1 MQKVALL
8 VDDSRVARIT
18 LKRLLVSHEYDII
31 EYGSAE
37 EALAFLENAQA
48 LPDIIFMDVM
58 MEGMD
63 GVSATAQ
70 IKANTH
76 LAHIPVVMC
85 SGSETESDL
94 KYALSSGA
102 LTILAKPPVGDSLAE
117 ILQRV
122 AASQTEHID
131 LAETSLTENI
141 DNENSVNLSQD
152 DEQAIANRIHD
163 QLIVTMNQQYA
174 KVATVDELAHQVQQ
188 RVSTTQIDELINTA
202 LSHSLDAIASSV
214 KNTIT
219 EPLMEQAQSQLQSS
233 VQQVI
238 DDKVAA
244 QSKLSVQAAVAKL
257 DLADQVKQYFTAE
270 GQSALAHQQ
279 ALVLSSVQQELIA
292 KVDKQ
297 VELTVAE
304 QVALMLPELLAE
316 QVENQLEQQQKIENL
331 QLQYQQLGSQLSGL
345 KKMVVILGGGFIL
358 ALIALGVLSL

>member
-1 MQKVALL
+1 MQKLALL

-18 LKRLLVSHEYDII
+18 LKRLLVSHDYDII

-37 EALAFLENAQA
+37 EALDYLENAQV

-63 GVSATAQ
+63 GVVATAQ

-94 KYALSSGA
+94 NYALSSGA

-122 AASQTEHID
+122 ASIQADHLD

-141 DNENSVNLSQD
+141 DNENSVDHAQV
-152 DEQAIANRIHD
+152 DEDAIANRIHD
-163 QLIVTMNQQYA
+163 QLMSTVNQQYA
-174 KVATVDELAHQVQQ
+174 KIAAVDELAHQIQQ
-188 RVSTTQIDELINTA
+188 RVSTAQIDELVKTA
-202 LSHSLDAIASSV
+202 LTHSLDEIALSV
-214 KNTIT
+214 KNTIS

-233 VQQVI
+233 IQQVI

-257 DLADQVKQYFTAE
+257 DLADHVKQYFTVE

-297 VELTVAE
+297 VELSVAE
-304 QVALMLPELLAE
+304 QVALTLPELLTE

-331 QLQYQQLGSQLSGL
+331 QLQYEQLGSQLSGL
-345 KKMVVILGGGFIL
+345 KKRVVILVGGISV
-358 ALIALGVLSL
+358 ALIALGALSL